1 MSKNLLKLMRIDNR
15 TIFRVILALILIFFA
30 TKPYNNYCNNSG
42 KCWPIYFSHFFS
54 GSKGGL
60 VNLEFEVTNYIPN
73 LEFFFDKTEAEI
85 STNELNELNLRVFNN
100 GQDVVEFKIDMLSEP
115 KDFYQYLIRYNCP
128 CSQKYRLK
136 KGEQK
141 NIRVIFKVSKKFDEK
156 NFDDSFQ
163 KIRFKT
169 SKIN

>member
-1 MSKNLLKLMRIDNR
+1 MKTDSRM
-15 TIFRVILALILIFFA
+15 IFRVILALILIFFA

-54 GSKGGL
+54 GSMGSV
-60 VNLEFEVTNYIPN
+60 VNLEFEVTNYIQN
-73 LEFFFDKTEAEI
+73 LKITFDKKEI
-85 STNELNELNLRVFNN
+85 ETPTNNLNELNLKVFND
-100 GQDVVEFKIDMLSEP
+100 GQDTIEFKIDMLSEP

-169 SKIN
+169 SRIN